1 MGRFRTYDE
10 DAVLSGAMRAFR
22 RKGYQAVSIRDLE
35 AATGL
40 KAGSIYNSFGDKA
53 GVFDAAFAHYNRTV
67 LQHRLDHHAPAAAGL
82 PGLRA
87 LFLSLLHEPNDES
100 YGCLITNSAV
110 ELSSAEGTHAGVS
123 EGMRILALT
132 FAERLNAARQ
142 DGTLRDEVDPMRGAL
157 KLLALYQG
165 ILVLIRAGCDKAGIE
180 QLVLDEFD
188 NLELRHDA

>member
-10 DAVLSGAMRAFR
+10 DAVLSSAMQAFR

-40 KAGSIYNSFGDKA
+40 KAGSIYNSYGDKA

-67 LQHRLDHHAPAAAGL
+67 LRRRLDCHAPTTAGL

-110 ELSSAEGTHAGVS
+110 ELGCEEGAHAGVD
-123 EGMRILALT
+123 EGIRILAVT
-132 FAERLNAARQ
+132 FAERLGAARQ
-142 DGTLRDEVDPMRGAL
+142 DGSLRGEVDPMRGAL

-165 ILVLIRAGCDKAGIE
+165 ILVLIRAGCDKAGLE
-180 QLVLDEFD
+180 RLVLDEFD
-188 NLELRHDA
+188 NLEVRRGA